1 MYAVNENGNYKIQN
15 KLFIEQKEQEFHLMC
30 DLRYGSPRTYSFYLV
45 SKDKTLFV
53 PCSPVRLAPLSI
65 EHNPVT
71 NCEDG
76 GFRFL
81 KESFQVTHTIG

>member
-1 MYAVNENGNYKIQN
+1 MNAVNENGNYKIRN
-15 KLFIEQKEQEFHLMC
+15 KFLFIEQKEQEFHLMC

-45 SKDKTLFV
+45 SKDKTSFV

-76 GFRFL
+76 VSDFSKNPF
-81 KESFQVTHTIG
+81 K